1 MSEPQTLNCKV
12 VLLGESGVGK
22 TCIITRFI
30 NNKFEENT
38 MSTTGATFAGKA
50 KKFDQGNG
58 VIKTIQFQIW
68 DTAGQERFRSLSKI
82 FYKDAA
88 IAIFVFDISRKESF
102 DEIKKYW
109 YTQVQEH
116 SPKKISK
123 CFIYNVLIWI
133 VLGIAANKSDLFDKE
148 EIDEDE
154 VREFAKEIGAIFR
167 LTSAYNSSGIDEL
180 FTALGNKYLDPNFV
194 DSGVSGSKGIV
205 LQNNEQ
211 QKEGAQKNKGG
222 CCGDNKKN

>member
-1 MSEPQTLNCKV
+1 MSSDQPQTLNCKV

-50 KKFDQGNG
+50 KKFDLGDG
-58 VIKTIQFQIW
+58 VSKTIQFQIW

-88 IAIFVFDISRKESF
+88 IAIFVFDITRAESF
-102 DEIKKYW
+102 AEIKKYW
-109 YTQVQEH
+109 HTQVQEH

-123 CFIYNVLIWI
+123 LLYICIYINI
-133 VLGIAANKSDLFDKE
+133 V
-148 EIDEDE
+148 
-154 VREFAKEIGAIFR
+154 
-167 LTSAYNSSGIDEL
+167 YSSW
-180 FTALGNKYLDPNFV
+180 N
-194 DSGVSGSKGIV
+194 
-205 LQNNEQ
+205 
-211 QKEGAQKNKGG
+211 
-222 CCGDNKKN
+222 CCE